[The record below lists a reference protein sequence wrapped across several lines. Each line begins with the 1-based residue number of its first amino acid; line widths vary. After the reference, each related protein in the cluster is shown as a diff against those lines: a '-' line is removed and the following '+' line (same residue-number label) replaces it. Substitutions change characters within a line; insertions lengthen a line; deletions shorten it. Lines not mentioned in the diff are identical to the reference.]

1 MDCFTNVLETFPY
14 GIIVTDSDGVIIFCN
29 QAVLG
34 ISGYGKEEILGTGPE
49 IIISGIDDN
58 PELPVGSQSPD
69 SSGSPCAY
77 IERKGRKKDGTEFY
91 SEISTSIARIDGKN
105 YSVYCIYD
113 ITRRAL
119 EKKGLLERNEVL
131 SENYE
136 ELSRIFRKVKAI
148 KDEWERTMDCA
159 GVMVALVDNQGK
171 IKRCNKALKEFIGKR
186 YAEILGCDWGEL
198 LFNNRMKPGALQNKG
213 AEIYHEPSGK
223 WFIINSYPFNIIHE
237 AEISGDVV
245 IIHDSTEMKKIT
257 LELKK
262 KNDELETTYTALKS
276 MQSQILQQEKMA
288 SIGQLAAGIAHE
300 INNPIGFISSNL
312 GSLDRYLSKITE
324 FIGVQSETI
333 MRLHPQKAVMEELA
347 ERRNQLKVD
356 YIILDIK
363 DLIKESLDGAER
375 VNKIVQDM
383 KSFSRINEKEDNLAD
398 INAGLDSTI
407 NIVWNELKYKAVLI
421 KDYGDIP
428 MTKCNQGQINQ
439 IFMNLLI
446 NAAHAIEKNGE
457 IAVKTWSSDGSIFVS
472 ISDTGSG
479 IPDDVKNRIFEPFF
493 TTKEVGKGTGL
504 GLSIAYDIIKK
515 HNGHINVDSKAGEGT
530 TFTLSIPIVQ

>member
-245 IIHDSTEMKKIT
+245 IIHDSTEMKK
-257 LELKK
+257 
-262 KNDELETTYTALKS
+262 TYAGT
-276 MQSQILQQEKMA
+276 QEKER
-288 SIGQLAAGIAHE
+288 GAG
-300 INNPIGFISSNL
+300 
-312 GSLDRYLSKITE
+312 
-324 FIGVQSETI
+324 
-333 MRLHPQKAVMEELA
+333 
-347 ERRNQLKVD
+347 
-356 YIILDIK
+356 
-363 DLIKESLDGAER
+363 
-375 VNKIVQDM
+375 
-383 KSFSRINEKEDNLAD
+383 
-398 INAGLDSTI
+398 
-407 NIVWNELKYKAVLI
+407 
-421 KDYGDIP
+421 
-428 MTKCNQGQINQ
+428 
-439 IFMNLLI
+439 
-446 NAAHAIEKNGE
+446 
-457 IAVKTWSSDGSIFVS
+457 
-472 ISDTGSG
+472 
-479 IPDDVKNRIFEPFF
+479 DDVYRTQVNAVPDF
-493 TTKEVGKGTGL
+493 T
-504 GLSIAYDIIKK
+504 
-515 HNGHINVDSKAGEGT
+515 AGEDGIHRT
-530 TFTLSIPIVQ
+530 ACRWHSSRD

>member
-1 MDCFTNVLETFPY
+1 
-14 GIIVTDSDGVIIFCN
+14 
-29 QAVLG
+29 
-34 ISGYGKEEILGTGPE
+34 
-49 IIISGIDDN
+49 
-58 PELPVGSQSPD
+58 
-69 SSGSPCAY
+69 
-77 IERKGRKKDGTEFY
+77 
-91 SEISTSIARIDGKN
+91 
-105 YSVYCIYD
+105 
-113 ITRRAL
+113 
-119 EKKGLLERNEVL
+119 
-131 SENYE
+131 
-136 ELSRIFRKVKAI
+136 
-148 KDEWERTMDCA
+148 
-159 GVMVALVDNQGK
+159 
-171 IKRCNKALKEFIGKR
+171 
-186 YAEILGCDWGEL
+186 
-198 LFNNRMKPGALQNKG
+198 
-213 AEIYHEPSGK
+213 
-223 WFIINSYPFNIIHE
+223 
-237 AEISGDVV
+237 
-245 IIHDSTEMKKIT
+245 
-257 LELKK
+257 
-262 KNDELETTYTALKS
+262 
-276 MQSQILQQEKMA
+276 MA